1 LSEGSPRVSCEE
13 AAVKSVKKVVS
24 RKTETKHM
32 LRPTPI
38 WISKRTRT
46 VLLLAALVAL
56 VLLVWAAPS
65 IPVMMLGGFALALI
79 MSFPVRALSRFMPR
93 GLAILVSFLSLV
105 GLVIL
110 AFAILVPLL
119 IIQLSSFISTV
130 PDFVSDANEVLRAQ
144 LEPLAERG
152 LLPGTPDEFMAN
164 LSADLLSRAQGIA
177 EQVLGGLAGFVSGT
191 FSLVL
196 NLFGVVFVAVY
207 MLLNVRSIKVIY
219 LLMVPVRYR
228 RDARDLWDAFAFS
241 LSRFLTGLGLVI
253 AIQGTLSAIALYILG
268 VPYALLLGV
277 WVSISAIIPYLGA
290 WLGAIPAVIL
300 ALFESPLTA
309 VLTAVVFLL
318 IQQLE
323 GNYLTPRIQGQSLRV
338 PSILVFLA
346 VIAGGEIAGLLGVIF
361 AVPTLAVV
369 RVLFDFFRVRLRTST
384 ETNEG

>member
-1 LSEGSPRVSCEE
+1 MKP
-13 AAVKSVKKVVS
+13 VKRVVS
-24 RKTETKHM
+24 REPETKHL

-56 VLLVWAAPS
+56 VLLVWASPS
-65 IPVMMLGGFALALI
+65 IPVIMLGGFALALV

-93 GLAILVSFLSLV
+93 VLAILVSFLSLI
-105 GLVIL
+105 GLVTL
-110 AFAILVPLL
+110 AIAILVPLL

-130 PDFVSDANEVLRAQ
+130 PGFVSEANEVLRAQ
-144 LEPLAERG
+144 LEPLAESG

-177 EQVLGGLAGFVSGT
+177 EQVLGGLAGFLSGT

-196 NLFGVVFVAVY
+196 NLFGVVFVAAY
-207 MLLNVRSIKVIY
+207 LLVNVRSIKLAY

-241 LSRFLTGLGLVI
+241 LSRYLTGLGLVI
-253 AIQGTLSAIALYILG
+253 AIQGALSASALYVLG

-300 ALFESPLTA
+300 AFFESPLTA
-309 VLTAVVFLL
+309 LLTAGVFLL

-323 GNYLTPRIQGQSLRV
+323 GNILTPRIQGQSLRV

-361 AVPTLAVV
+361 AVPTLAVA

-384 ETNEG
+384 EANEG